1 MTLDSKW
8 LEILKASGWQT
19 TAIAAACGL
28 FLLFAH
34 WGWLPP
40 LAPWIIQIAAFG
52 IVLCGFLAVAA
63 ILSSAPV
70 QNWIMH
76 LITIHKQKRAV
87 RDYIPHMTGKEQQII
102 SYLLAK
108 NQKTFMYTIDGGYA
122 VTLISR
128 GIVVC
133 NLRPGQAGSSHHIP
147 FNIPDHIWSV
157 LLEHKT
163 NFPISPRHP
172 AKPRCILGVFLGC
185 RGNSLSP
192 FFLIIGRNVPI
203 CLTGKTTPQPGN
215 GFPPS
220 RKPPKTRKNDIPQ
233 KMKKDL

>member
-1 MTLDSKW
+1 MARETLPTKTGIKLMTLDSKW

-19 TAIAAACGL
+19 TAIAATCGL

-40 LAPWIIQIAAFG
+40 LAPWMIHFASFG
-52 IVLCGFLAVAA
+52 SLLCGFLAFMA

-76 LITIHKQKRAV
+76 WITIHKKKRAV
-87 RDYIPHMTGKEQQII
+87 RDYIPHMTEQERKII

-108 NQKTFMYTIDGGYA
+108 NQKTFTYTIDGGYA

-133 NLRPGQAGSSHHIP
+133 SLKPDQAGSSHHIP
-147 FNIPDHIWSV
+147 FDIPDHIWSV
-157 LLEHKT
+157 FLEHK
-163 NFPISPRHP
+163 NEFPY
-172 AKPRCILGVFLGC
+172 
-185 RGNSLSP
+185 
-192 FFLIIGRNVPI
+192 
-203 CLTGKTTPQPGN
+203 
-215 GFPPS
+215 
-220 RKPPKTRKNDIPQ
+220 KPPPPGETEMHPWSIHWMLRGYSLCSFYASLN
-233 KMKKDL
+233 KKDRRAGKRSTSRL

>member
-28 FLLFAH
+28 FLLLAH

-40 LAPWIIQIAAFG
+40 LAPWITQIAAFG
-52 IVLCGFLAVAA
+52 IVLCGCLSVTA

-76 LITIHKQKRAV
+76 WITIHKLKRDV
-87 RDYIPHMTGKEQQII
+87 RDYIPHMTKQEREII

-108 NQKTFMYTIDGGYA
+108 SQKTFMYTIDGGYA

-147 FNIPDHIWSV
+147 FDIPDHIWSV
-157 LLEHKT
+157 LLDHK
-163 NFPISPRHP
+163 NEFPY
-172 AKPRCILGVFLGC
+172 KP
-185 RGNSLSP
+185 P
-192 FFLIIGRNVPI
+192 PP
-203 CLTGKTTPQPGN
+203 GKTEVHPW
-215 GFPPS
+215 S
-220 RKPPKTRKNDIPQ
+220 IPWE
-233 KMKKDL
+233 LR